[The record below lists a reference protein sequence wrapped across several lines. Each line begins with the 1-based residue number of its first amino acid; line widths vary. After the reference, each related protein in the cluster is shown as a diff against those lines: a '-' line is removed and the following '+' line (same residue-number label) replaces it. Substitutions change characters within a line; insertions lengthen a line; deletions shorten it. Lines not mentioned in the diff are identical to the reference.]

1 MRLLNAARFSKS
13 CRVPR
18 LAFNGYRRTQHLDKG
33 IRGCAQRLA
42 AAAFGIMTK
51 ALGDY
56 HRLYHDVRIQLRE
69 EANAFVTA
77 AVKQNEVELGVASL
91 TCDAA
96 RLPLDDWRAQCSSR

>member
-1 MRLLNAARFSKS
+1 LPSTGTVARSTSIK
-13 CRVPR
+13 
-18 LAFNGYRRTQHLDKG
+18 AF
-33 IRGCAQRLA
+33 A

-51 ALGDY
+51 AVGDY

-91 TCDAA
+91 PCDAA
-96 RLPLDDWRAQCSSR
+96 RLPLDN